1 MFAMSTAIQKK
12 YDARIDSK
20 KRITLRGA
28 TSSFYQVTEFS
39 DGSIVLSPRELAH
52 PEEISRKTLAVMD
65 EAVKYLEEGKASKPV
80 DMEEL
85 NRLLSEDE

>member
-1 MFAMSTAIQKK
+1 
-12 YDARIDSK
+12 
-20 KRITLRGA
+20 
-28 TSSFYQVTEFS
+28 
-39 DGSIVLSPRELAH
+39 
-52 PEEISRKTLAVMD
+52 MD